1 MATEAGSGVPAPVE
15 EIAVESRLRVQGSA
29 AIPGRQSQV
38 VLDATAGVAI
48 AWDVGVD
55 GWCAGDGVAFEPHA
69 AAKINV
75 TSAATATAERR

>member
-1 MATEAGSGVPAPVE
+1 
-15 EIAVESRLRVQGSA
+15 
-29 AIPGRQSQV
+29 

-48 AWDVGVD
+48 PWDVGVD
-55 GWCAGDGVAFEPHA
+55 GGCAGDGVAFEPHA